1 MSRSWTPPQSIVG
14 PLSAGVT
21 RMADLFGFSPGT
33 LLQEL
38 VDTIANHLVGREV
51 QISFGDASVRLT
63 VTHAHV
69 TPAPAGLMLGQ
80 LGSVE
85 LEARDV
91 QWADR
96 RVDDLAIEARN
107 VHVSAG
113 NPHAL
118 VAAPILFT
126 ASLTEPTIAALVAD
140 ANPRV
145 SVTLAGERGASVRL
159 RSRETWG
166 HIEVEPRI
174 DGSTLVLQVT
184 GVAVRRRRPIRR
196 WLTRVPAIRRP
207 LQLPPGVVLD
217 DVAVADRR
225 VVVHGALREWREPV
239 SAAQLEELITR
250 VRSLTGGAL
259 DIPRHTSFSTATPPT
274 PASPTTSGS
283 IPTGR

>member
-1 MSRSWTPPQSIVG
+1 MSRSWTPPPSIVG
-14 PLSAGVT
+14 PLTAGVT
-21 RMADLFGFSPGT
+21 RMADLLGFSPGT

-38 VDTIANHLVGREV
+38 VDSIANHLVGREV

-96 RVDDLAIEARN
+96 RVDDLSIEARN

-140 ANPRV
+140 ANPRL
-145 SVTLAGERGASVRL
+145 SVTLAGDPRVRQVA
-159 RSRETWG
+159 RSRNM
-166 HIEVEPRI
+166 
-174 DGSTLVLQVT
+174 GS
-184 GVAVRRRRPIRR
+184 RRGR
-196 WLTRVPAIRRP
+196 A
-207 LQLPPGVVLD
+207 
-217 DVAVADRR
+217 ADRWIDAR
-225 VVVHGALREWREPV
+225 PAGDRCRHSATASRSALADACSSGPP
-239 SAAQLEELITR
+239 SAATTAW
-250 VRSLTGGAL
+250 SGA
-259 DIPRHTSFSTATPPT
+259 R
-274 PASPTTSGS
+274 
-283 IPTGR
+283 

>member
-14 PLSAGVT
+14 PLTAGVT
-21 RMADLFGFSPGT
+21 RMADLLGFSPGT

-38 VDTIANHLVGREV
+38 VDSIANHLVGREV

-96 RVDDLAIEARN
+96 RVDDLSIEARN

-140 ANPRV
+140 ANPRL
-145 SVTLAGERGASVRL
+145 SVTLAGDRGASVRL
-159 RSRETWG
+159 RG
-166 HIEVEPRI
+166 HE
-174 DGSTLVLQVT
+174 
-184 GVAVRRRRPIRR
+184 
-196 WLTRVPAIRRP
+196 
-207 LQLPPGVVLD
+207 
-217 DVAVADRR
+217 
-225 VVVHGALREWREPV
+225 
-239 SAAQLEELITR
+239 
-250 VRSLTGGAL
+250 
-259 DIPRHTSFSTATPPT
+259 
-274 PASPTTSGS
+274 TSGS
-283 IPTGR
+283 RRGRAADRWIDARPAGDRCRHSATASRSALADARSSGPPSAATTAWSGAR

>member
-14 PLSAGVT
+14 PLTAGVT
-21 RMADLFGFSPGT
+21 RMADLLGFSPGT

-38 VDTIANHLVGREV
+38 VDSIANHLVGREV

-96 RVDDLAIEARN
+96 RVDELSIEARN

-140 ANPRV
+140 ANPRLI
-145 SVTLAGERGASVRL
+145 VTLAGDRASVRL
-159 RSRETWG
+159 RGHETWG
-166 HIEVEPRI
+166 HVEVEPRI

-184 GVAVRRRRPIRR
+184 GVAIRRRRPVRR
-196 WLTRVPAIRRP
+196 WLTRVPAVRRP

-225 VVVHGALREWREPV
+225 VVLHGALREWREPV

-259 DIPRHTSFSTATPPT
+259 DIPRHAPGETPFSTATPPT
-274 PASPTTSGS
+274 SASPTT
-283 IPTGR
+283 